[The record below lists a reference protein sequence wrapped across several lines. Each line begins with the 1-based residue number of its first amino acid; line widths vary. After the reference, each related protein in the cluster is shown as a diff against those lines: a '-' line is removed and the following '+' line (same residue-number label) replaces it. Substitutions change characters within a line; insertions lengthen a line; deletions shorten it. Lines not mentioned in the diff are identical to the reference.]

1 MSAGF
6 FVQGVAILFPQAPFD
21 PELEAALAPLGA
33 SPRPGTAQ
41 NLHATSWV
49 LPLRSDAGGAVL
61 VDVLPR
67 PWPDAFGDP
76 ETDASTFVARGAGA
90 FGPGA
95 WPGGLQRAARGSPEA
110 DALARVERHLGV
122 VRVRLTYA
130 LDLPDGAPLF
140 PGGRDPVAELR
151 AVLEVAG
158 AVLRLPGALAFYN
171 PNAEVLVTPPAFE
184 RAMAASGRAL
194 PWPLV
199 VAVRELPLEQPAGR
213 LLDTLGLGAQFD
225 RARFA
230 LLDHEIL
237 LGDGVDPEKARRM
250 LQGLSATAIQRGQ
263 DWQEGDE
270 VEGPGGSWVARRQE
284 EALVVPPRPVW
295 RWLPASQVGR
305 IVE

>member
-1 MSAGF
+1 MSPGF
-6 FVQGVAILFPQAPFD
+6 FVQGVAVLFQQAPFD
-21 PELEAALAPLGA
+21 PDLGAALVPLGA
-33 SPRPGTAQ
+33 LPRPGTAQ
-41 NLHATSWV
+41 NLHATSWI
-49 LPLRSDAGGAVL
+49 LPFRPDAGGFVL

-95 WPGGLQRAARGSPEA
+95 WPGGLARAARGAPEPEA
-110 DALARVERHLGV
+110 LALVERHAGV

-130 LDLPDGAPLF
+130 LDRPDGAPLF
-140 PGGRDPVAELR
+140 PEGRDPVAELR

-171 PNAEVLVTPPAFE
+171 PNAEVLATPPAFE
-184 RAMAASGRAL
+184 RARTASGRAL

-199 VAVRELPLEQPAGR
+199 VAIRELALEQPAGHR

-230 LLDHEIL
+230 LLDHEVL
-237 LGDGVDPEKARRM
+237 LGDGVDPGEARRM
-250 LQGLSATAIQRGQ
+250 LQGLSATAIQRGR
-263 DWQEGDE
+263 DWEEGDE
-270 VEGPGGSWVARRQE
+270 VQGPGGGWVAQRHA

-295 RWLPASQVGR
+295 RWLPASLMGV
-305 IVE
+305 VA